1 MQAIGPSAVN
11 QAIKAI
17 AIARGYVHDDQLDL
31 TVQPAFVKLDV
42 ASEERTAMKFMVYSY
57 SVEPQ

>member
-17 AIARGYVHDDQLDL
+17 AIARGYLHDDQLDL
-31 TVQPAFVKLDV
+31 TVQPSFVKLDV

-57 SVEPQ
+57 SLKPQ